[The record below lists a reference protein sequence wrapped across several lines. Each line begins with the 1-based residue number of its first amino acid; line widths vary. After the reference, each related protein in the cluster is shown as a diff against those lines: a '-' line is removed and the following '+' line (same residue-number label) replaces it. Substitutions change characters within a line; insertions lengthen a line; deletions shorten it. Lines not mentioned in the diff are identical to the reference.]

1 MSSLLLLMLAA
12 LPPPDYVE
20 AVRSDIEAKADRLIA
35 ANKVEEAA
43 SLLQS
48 VRAHITDD
56 ARLTYSHGLALRLLG
71 DYEQARFLLE
81 SSLNQD
87 PSLASAWYDLGEIQV
102 LTQQPEEAT
111 DSFERAASL
120 SEGHPSGW
128 AAPFRLSELAADA
141 GKVAAF
147 ENWLEKA
154 MERGFSFQ
162 QTVVGSERWGQY
174 LQDPELGDIIR
185 RLVTVHED
193 EALLDNW

>member
-1 MSSLLLLMLAA
+1 MTLSA
-12 LPPPDYVE
+12 LPPPDYIE
-20 AVRSDIEAKADRLIA
+20 AVRSDIETQADRLIA
-35 ANKVEEAA
+35 ANKAEEAA
-43 SLLQS
+43 SLLEN
-48 VRAHITDD
+48 VRAHISDD

-71 DYEQARFLLE
+71 DNEQARVLLE
-81 SSLNQD
+81 SSLSKD
-87 PSLASAWYDLGEIQV
+87 PSLASAWYDLGEIQI
-102 LTQQPEEAT
+102 LTHQQEAAT
-111 DSFERAASL
+111 ASFQKAALL

-162 QTVVGSERWGQY
+162 QTVLGSERWGQY
-174 LQDPELGDIIR
+174 LRDPELGDIIR